1 MYIKKFLSSAAAVFI
16 CGTLLTACGENKP
29 ETPAEE
35 TVSSDVSISDT
46 AAETEEISV
55 PQSETETETEEI
67 QTEPIS
73 EETLPQNETT
83 LSEPLTEAETDNTP
97 EPVPE
102 EEIVFDD
109 STADEPVGSEF
120 ADMDEFLASD
130 FFSIEGKETAAKD
143 CPSYKMYSTLK
154 SADKFIMELKASDGS
169 SSVRYAVSGSSSLME
184 RSSSAES
191 DITVKYIVKNSRMYM
206 LDDENKLAMYMP
218 VDESWKESG
227 SVKSVLE
234 SFQIDINQSSGIVS
248 DVKIGGK
255 SYVLEVGSYT
265 ALLFNADGSLSSLI
279 TSGGSLEYSLYEW
292 SVSDKVPSDTFDIPK
307 DYTEVDL
314 EALMES
320 AE

>member
-109 STADEPVGSEF
+109 STDDEPVGSEF

-169 SSVRYAVSGSSSLME
+169 SSVRYAVSGSNSLME
-184 RSSSAES
+184 RHSSAES
-191 DITVKYIVKNSRMYM
+191 EITVKYIVKNSRMYM

-255 SYVLEVGSYT
+255 SYVLEVGSST
-265 ALLFNADGSLSSLI
+265 ALLFNTDGSLYALI
-279 TSGGSLEYSLYEW
+279 TSGDSLEYSMYEW
-292 SVSDKVPSDTFDIPK
+292 TVSDKVPSDTFDIPK